1 MMGAHEYSGRTALN
15 RALDR
20 ALATDFR
27 VILLGQDLADPV
39 GGPHGVTRGL
49 STAHGDHRVVNLP
62 ASVTAMCGA
71 AVGAAIE
78 GMVPVVEL
86 PAAPVGSAVLDQMA
100 HVVVFQEQRRATTYG
115 SLVFRVPVP
124 APEVLAD
131 SHLDRFTRIPGLKV
145 IQPDTPAAAETLLL
159 AAIRDPAPSI
169 VLEPVGLYRALG
181 PPAAATE
188 SGSTLDASEFTSPRA
203 DATVVT
209 CHASRAAAMRAA
221 ADLAADGVEIDIID
235 LRGGGPLDTEAVFRS
250 VARTRRLVLAPGTAA
265 LRAPC
270 LEIAELVNRDLVGQ
284 LAAPVEHVREQPGSS
299 GPGPAD
305 IISAVRTACGY
316 SRSRVP
322 GR

>member
-1 MMGAHEYSGRTALN
+1 MMGAREYSGRTALN
-15 RALDR
+15 RALDH

-27 VILLGQDLADPV
+27 VILLGRDPADPV

-49 STAHGDHRVVNLP
+49 STAHGGHRVVDLP

-78 GMVPVVEL
+78 GLVPVVEL

-100 HVVVFQEQRRATTYG
+100 HVAVFQEQRRAAAYG

-124 APEVLAD
+124 APEVFAD

-145 IQPDTPAAAETLLL
+145 VQPDTPAAAETLLL

-181 PPAAATE
+181 PPVDPAE
-188 SGSTLDASEFTSPRA
+188 SGSALDAFTSPGA

-209 CHASRAAAMRAA
+209 CRASRAAALRAA

-235 LRGGGPLDTEAVFRS
+235 LRGRGPLDTEAVFRS

-265 LRAPC
+265 LRTPC
-270 LEIAELVNRDLVGQ
+270 LEIAGLVNRDLAGE
-284 LAAPVEHVREQPGSS
+284 LAAPVEHAPEQPGSS

-305 IISAVRTACGY
+305 IVAAVRAACGY

-322 GR
+322 RR